1 MSKTPADNK
10 RPYGRTKEDAI
21 VWDLS
26 RLKSSPSDA
35 RRPTEST
42 TKQKGD
48 NKQQHTGE
56 QTELYVSSQ
65 EDASGADKVK
75 EGSSQ
80 PLPLAIST

>member
-1 MSKTPADNK
+1 MSKTPADSK
-10 RPYGRTKEDAI
+10 RPNGRTKEGAI
-21 VWDLS
+21 GWES
-26 RLKSSPSDA
+26 SLKSSTSDA

-42 TKQKGD
+42 NMQKGD

-75 EGSSQ
+75 EGRSQ